1 MRKAL
6 IVGINYYQKINS
18 LHGCVND
25 AYNLKSVLDRHADG
39 TINFATNLMVATD
52 SSSLITRKALKDK
65 ATDLFKDDSDVAFF
79 YFSGHG
85 YLEST
90 GGYLITSD
98 CQTGDDGL
106 SMNELL
112 QIANSSPARSRVIV
126 VDSCHSGQIG
136 TPEIKEDKAILREG
150 MTILT
155 ASTANQYAIEMNGEG
170 VFTSLLVDALN
181 GSAANLVGDITPGS
195 VYAHIDQSLGPWEQ
209 RPVFKT
215 NVKSFTTLRKVQP
228 PISLSDLKSITELF
242 ANPSDEFKLDPSYE
256 PDSDLPNDENVEKF
270 KLLQKYNRVNLVI
283 PVGEEHMYYAAMN
296 SKSCKMTVVG
306 IHYWNLVK
314 KERL

>member
-6 IVGINYYQKINS
+6 IVGVNYYQNIS
-18 LHGCVND
+18 PLRGCVND
-25 AYNLKSVLDRHADG
+25 AYSVKSVLERHADG
-39 TINFATNLMVATD
+39 TINFATSLMAATD
-52 SSSLITRKALKDK
+52 VNSLISRKELKEK
-65 ATDLFKDDSDVAFF
+65 AIELFKDNNDVAFF

-98 CQTGDDGL
+98 CTTGDDGL
-106 SMNELL
+106 PMNELL
-112 QIANSSPARSRVIV
+112 LIANDSPARNRIIV
-126 VDSCHSGQIG
+126 VDSCHSGQMG
-136 TPEIKEDKAILREG
+136 TPEINDDKAILKEG

-155 ASTANQYAIEMNGEG
+155 ASTGNQVALERDGSGI
-170 VFTSLLVDALN
+170 FTTLLVDALN

-209 RPVFKT
+209 RPIFKT

-228 PISLSDLKSITELF
+228 PISLSDLKAVIELF
-242 ANPSDEFKLDPSYE
+242 ANPGDEFQLDPSYE
-256 PDSDLPNDENVEKF
+256 PDSNLPSDENVEKF
-270 KLLQKYNRVNLVI
+270 KVLQRFNRVNLVV

-296 SKSCKMTVVG
+296 SKSCKLTVLGV
-306 IHYWNLVK
+306 HYWNLVK
-314 KERL
+314 NERI

>member
-6 IVGINYYQKINS
+6 IVGINYYQNINP
-18 LHGCVND
+18 LQGCVND
-25 AYNLKSVLDRHADG
+25 AYSVKSVLDRHADG
-39 TINFATNLMVATD
+39 TINFGTSLMVATD
-52 SSSLITRKALKDK
+52 ANSLINRKKLKEK
-65 ATDLFKDDSDVAFF
+65 VIELFSDNSDVAFF

-98 CQTGDDGL
+98 CTTGDDGL
-106 SMNELL
+106 PMNELL
-112 QIANSSPARSRVIV
+112 LIANDSPARNRIVV
-126 VDSCHSGQIG
+126 VDSCHSGQMG
-136 TPEIKEDKAILREG
+136 TPEIKDDKAILKEG

-155 ASTANQYAIEMNGEG
+155 ASTGSQFALEMDGAG
-170 VFTSLLVDALN
+170 IFTNLLVDALS

-195 VYAHIDQSLGPWEQ
+195 VYAHIDQSLGAWEQ
-209 RPVFKT
+209 RPIFKT

-228 PISLSDLKSITELF
+228 PISLSDLKLIIELF
-242 ANPSDEFKLDPSYE
+242 TNPSDEFQLDPSYE
-256 PDSDLPNDENVEKF
+256 PDSDLQSDENVEKF
-270 KLLQKYNRVNLVI
+270 KVLQKFNRVNLVV

-296 SKSCKMTVVG
+296 SKSCKLTVLG

-314 KERL
+314 KERI

>member
-6 IVGINYYQKINS
+6 IVGIDYYHNIKS
-18 LHGCVND
+18 LKGCVND
-25 AYNLKSVLDRHADG
+25 AYSVKSVLERHSDG
-39 TINFATNLMVATD
+39 TINFGTNLLVA
-52 SSSLITRKALKDK
+52 SSANSLITRKYLKDK
-65 ATDLFKDDSDVAFF
+65 VIELFKDNSDIAFF

-85 YLEST
+85 CLEST

-98 CQTGDDGL
+98 CNEGDEGL

-112 QIANSSPARSRVIV
+112 LIANNSPARNRVIV
-126 VDSCHSGQIG
+126 IDCCHSGQMG
-136 TPEIKEDKAILREG
+136 TPEIEENKAILKEG

-155 ASTANQYAIEMNGEG
+155 ASSADQYAIEKNGVG
-170 VFTSLLVDALN
+170 VFTSLMVDALN

-215 NVKSFTTLRKVQP
+215 NVKNFTTLRKVQP
-228 PISLSDLKSITELF
+228 SISLEDLKMITSLF
-242 ANPSDEFKLDPSYE
+242 IDPSEEFQLNPSYE
-256 PDSDLPNDENVEKF
+256 LDSGNPNEDNVKKF
-270 KLLQKYNRVNLVI
+270 RILQKYNRVNLVI

-296 SKSCKMTVVG
+296 SKSCKLTVLG

-314 KERL
+314 NERI

>member
-6 IVGINYYQKINS
+6 IVGVNYYQNINP
-18 LHGCVND
+18 LRGCVND
-25 AYNLKSVLDRHADG
+25 AYSVKSVLDRHADG
-39 TINFATNLMVATD
+39 TINFGTSLMVAND
-52 SSSLITRKALKDK
+52 ADSLISRKKLKEK
-65 ATDLFKDDSDVAFF
+65 AIELFSDNGDVAFF

-98 CQTGDDGL
+98 CTTGDDGL
-106 SMNELL
+106 PMNELL
-112 QIANSSPARSRVIV
+112 LIANDSPARNRIIV
-126 VDSCHSGQIG
+126 VDSCHSGQMG
-136 TPEIKEDKAILREG
+136 TPEIKDDKAILKEG

-155 ASTANQYAIEMNGEG
+155 ASTGSQVALEMDGAG
-170 VFTSLLVDALN
+170 IFTNLLVDALS

-209 RPVFKT
+209 RPIFKT

-228 PISLSDLKSITELF
+228 PISLSDLKLIIELF
-242 ANPSDEFKLDPSYE
+242 TNPSDEFQLDPSYE
-256 PDSDLPNDENVEKF
+256 PDSNLPSDENVEKF
-270 KLLQKYNRVNLVI
+270 KVLQKLNRVNLVV

-296 SKSCKMTVVG
+296 SKSCKLTVLGV
-306 IHYWNLVK
+306 HYWNLVK
-314 KERL
+314 KERI